1 MEVNQY
7 LEMFIEESKDHLQA
21 CSEHLLEL
29 EKNPDDLAIVGEIFR
44 SAHTLKGMSATMGFE
59 DLADLTHKMENVLD
73 AIRNEK
79 IHVSPEILDVVFE
92 SVDHLEEMVMD
103 IANGGDGKRDV
114 SSTVAQLKRIE
125 LGEYAIPEVVA
136 TTETPVTAVA
146 SVLEYDSFEQTVI
159 TQSTEQGFNAFEI
172 SVRLR
177 EDCLLKAA
185 RVFMVFEILEKD
197 GEVIKSSPS
206 VEKLEDEQFDQ
217 QFSVA
222 FVTKESAE
230 DMKNKIMKVSE
241 VEEVIVATLGTSV
254 TAVASVLEYDSFEQ
268 TVIAQSA
275 EQGFNAFE
283 ISVKLRED
291 CLLKA
296 ARVFMVFEILEKDG
310 DVIKSNPSVEKLE
323 DEQFDQQFYVA
334 FVTKES
340 AEDMQKKIMK
350 VSEVEEVIV
359 ATIEQKQ
366 HSEKEQAIQEVAATA
381 TVEVE
386 AQPATAPEKNTA
398 APTPAKAP
406 APAKTDKSH
415 APVGNKTIR
424 VNIERLDILMNLF
437 EELVIDRGRLQ
448 SISTEVNHGELNETV
463 ERMSRVMGD
472 LQTIILTMRMVPV
485 ETVFNRF
492 PKMIRQL
499 SRDLNKKI
507 NLEIIGAETELDRT
521 VIDEIGDPLV
531 HLIRNSVDHG
541 IENPTARRAKGKP
554 EEGTVVL
561 RAYHSGNYV
570 FIEIEDDGA
579 GINREKV
586 LAKAI
591 SKGIVTQE
599 QSYSMS
605 DKQINELILASGFS
619 TADVISDVSG
629 RGVGL
634 DVVKTT
640 IESLGGN
647 ISIESTQDVGSVFS
661 IQLPLTLS
669 IISVMLVEIE
679 KEIYAIPLS
688 SIIETSIIRSSEIMN
703 AHNQKVIDFRGKVV
717 PLVFLEE
724 IFEVPRKEPQDD
736 EFHSVVI
743 VRKGEKLAGL
753 VVDSFIG
760 QQEIVLKSLGNYLT
774 NIFAIS
780 GATILGNGKVAL
792 IVDCNALIK

>member
-79 IHVSPEILDVVFE
+79 IHVTPEILDVVFE

-159 TQSTEQGFNAFEI
+159 TQSAEQGFNAFEISVRLREDCLLKAARVFMVFEILEKNGDVIKSNPSVEKLEDEQFDQQFCVAFVTKESAEDIQKKIMKVSEVEEVIVATIGTTVTAVASVLEYDSFEETVIAQSAEQGFNAFEI

-197 GEVIKSSPS
+197 G
-206 VEKLEDEQFDQ
+206 
-217 QFSVA
+217 
-222 FVTKESAE
+222 
-230 DMKNKIMKVSE
+230 
-241 VEEVIVATLGTSV
+241 
-254 TAVASVLEYDSFEQ
+254 
-268 TVIAQSA
+268 
-275 EQGFNAFE
+275 
-283 ISVKLRED
+283 
-291 CLLKA
+291 
-296 ARVFMVFEILEKDG
+296 
-310 DVIKSNPSVEKLE
+310 DVIKSNPSVDKLE

-359 ATIEQKQ
+359 ATIEEKQ
-366 HSEKEQAIQEVAATA
+366 FSEKEQAIQEVTATA
-381 TVEVE
+381 TIEPE
-386 AQPATAPEKNTA
+386 AKPATAPENTTP
-398 APTPAKAP
+398 APKPAKAA
-406 APAKTDKSH
+406 APAKADKSH

-541 IENPTARRAKGKP
+541 IENPTARLAKGKP

-647 ISIESTQDVGSVFS
+647 ISIESTQDVGSIFS

-724 IFEVPRKEPQDD
+724 IFEVPRKEPQVD